1 MEKGN
6 IIILNGVSSS
16 GKTTL
21 AKTLQG
27 RLSHPY
33 FHMDVDT
40 FCLMSPEKFNV
51 DNYSVQHNF
60 VSNMFH
66 AVKLFSDLGFNLVVP
81 CVFLEDSGAGGS
93 DKFNFLDKCVNL
105 LHSYPVLFVHVKCP
119 VEELRRREKERGD
132 REIGGAENMLSE
144 LIPQNIYD
152 ITVDTH
158 NHSIEECADKII
170 ELLDYPDKFTAFKT
184 LWSQRTV

>member
-27 RLSHPY
+27 QLSYPY
-33 FHMDVDT
+33 FHMDVDV
-40 FCLMSPEKFNV
+40 FCLMAPEKFGING
-51 DNYSVQHNF
+51 DYSVQWKF

-66 AVKLFSDLGFNLVVP
+66 SVKLFSDMGFNLIVP
-81 CVFLEDSGAGGS
+81 CVFLANDNDGV
-93 DKFNFLDKCVNL
+93 FLKKCLTL

-119 VEELRRREKERGD
+119 INELRRREKERGD
-132 REIGGAENMLSE
+132 RKIGDAETMLSS
-144 LIPQNIYD
+144 LVPQDIYD
-152 ITVDTH
+152 IEVDTY
-158 NHSIEECADKII
+158 NFSTVECADRII
-170 ELLDYPDKFTAFKT
+170 EKLNSSDKYTAFKT
-184 LWSQRTV
+184 LWTQKQFNT